1 VDDVAVAA
9 ASRPAPAFTR
19 VLRSTR
25 TARLLFPLAVL
36 AIWQLGFMM
45 METYILPS
53 PAETLNFM
61 WDEIRLETLSR
72 HTLYQSFAI
81 SLGRLAIGFSFA
93 LVIGTVIG
101 LLMGLFKPVEWFLY
115 DTVVVVLAI
124 PSLVWGLMTGL
135 MFGFGNLA
143 PIVTVM
149 AVGIPFVIL
158 NVLEGVKNTPKEL
171 FDMSKSF
178 KVPRSRTVRHVLI
191 PSLMPF
197 LFAALRYGFANGWKG
212 LVLAEVFASSN
223 GAGWTIRYWYDAH
236 RGQGVLGYALFF
248 ILFALFIERG
258 VFERISKRVF
268 RWRPSAA
275 DTPVVEE
282 AAPAAKR
289 FEVSARK
296 AEAEESDRGRV

>member
-1 VDDVAVAA
+1 MAVATA
-9 ASRPAPAFTR
+9 TRPAPAFTR
-19 VLRSTR
+19 ILRSTR
-25 TARLLFPLAVL
+25 TARLLFPIAVL
-36 AIWQLGFMM
+36 AIWQFGFMIM
-45 METYILPS
+45 DSRILPS
-53 PAETLNFM
+53 PGEVLNFM
-61 WDEIRLETLSR
+61 WDEIRLETLSP

-81 SLGRLAIGFSFA
+81 SLGRLAIGFSIA

-135 MFGFGNLA
+135 LFGFGNQA

-178 KVPRSRTVRHVLI
+178 MVPRSRTVRHVLI

-212 LVLAEVFASSN
+212 LVLAEVFAASN

-275 DTPVVEE
+275 TLPVVEE
-282 AAPAAKR
+282 AVPEAKR
-289 FEVSARK
+289 FEIAA
-296 AEAEESDRGRV
+296 AEAEAQESDRGRV

>member
-1 VDDVAVAA
+1 MAVATA
-9 ASRPAPAFTR
+9 ARPAPTFTR
-19 VLRSTR
+19 ILRSTR
-25 TARLLFPLAVL
+25 TARLLFPIAVL
-36 AIWQLGFMM
+36 AIWQLGFMFM
-45 METYILPS
+45 DTRILPS
-53 PAETLNFM
+53 PAEVLNFM
-61 WDEIRLETLSR
+61 WDEIRLDTLSR

-81 SLGRLAIGFSFA
+81 SLGRLAIGFSIA

-135 MFGFGNLA
+135 LFGFGNQA

-178 KVPRSRTVRHVLI
+178 KVPRSRTIRHVLI

-197 LFAALRYGFANGWKG
+197 FFAALRYGFANGWKG

-258 VFERISKRVF
+258 VFDRISKRVF
-268 RWRPSAA
+268 KWRPSAA
-275 DTPVVEE
+275 AIPVVEE
-282 AAPAAKR
+282 AVADAKKYQVAVA
-289 FEVSARK
+289 E
-296 AEAEESDRGRV
+296 AEAEETDRGRV